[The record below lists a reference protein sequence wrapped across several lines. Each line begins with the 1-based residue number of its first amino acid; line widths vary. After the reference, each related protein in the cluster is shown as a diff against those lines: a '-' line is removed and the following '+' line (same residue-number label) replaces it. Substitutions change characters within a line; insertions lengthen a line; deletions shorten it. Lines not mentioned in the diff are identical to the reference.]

1 MTTNLPAV
9 QGAAAP
15 VVAATAR
22 RARWWRMPLI
32 LLAVAAIFIGT
43 YFLAWWDARRL
54 TARYLADADASFEA
68 GNYLDALAGFEVFDE
83 TTNEYVRHGG
93 YGDVE
98 RIWHHQRA
106 RPVPAMAAQASARI
120 DEIINERLTIAEAE
134 QFVQENIGR
143 TNPYMGVVYLRLGE
157 LYEADGDRRSA
168 EDIYSEIE
176 DLFPG
181 EPELIARANANLARL
196 QAEE

>member
-1 MTTNLPAV
+1 MTTNLPAA
-9 QGAAAP
+9 QGAPAP
-15 VVAATAR
+15 AVAATAR
-22 RARWWRMPLI
+22 HAPWWRLPLI
-32 LLAVAAIFIGT
+32 LLAVAAIFVGT
-43 YFLAWWDARRL
+43 YFLAWWDSRRL
-54 TARYLADADASFEA
+54 TARYMADADASFEA
-68 GNYLDALAGFEVFDE
+68 DNYLDALAGYEVFDE
-83 TTNEYVRHGG
+83 AANEYVRRGG

-98 RIWHHQRA
+98 RIWHHPRA
-106 RPVPAMAAQASARI
+106 RPVPAMAAQAAARI
-120 DEIINERLTIAEAE
+120 DEIINTRLTIAEAE

-168 EDIYSEIE
+168 EDIYTEFG

-181 EPELIARANANLARL
+181 ETELIERANANLARL

>member
-106 RPVPAMAAQASARI
+106 RPVPAMAVQASARI

>member
-1 MTTNLPAV
+1 MTTNLPAA
-9 QGAAAP
+9 QSTPTP

-22 RARWWRMPLI
+22 RARWWRAPLI
-32 LLAVAAIFIGT
+32 LLAVAVIFVGT
-43 YFLAWWDARRL
+43 YFLAWWDSRRL
-54 TARYLADADASFEA
+54 TARYMADADASFEA
-68 GNYLDALAGFEVFDE
+68 GNYLDALAGYEVFDE
-83 TTNEYVRHGG
+83 AANEYVRRGG

-98 RIWHHQRA
+98 RIWRHPRA
-106 RPVPAMAAQASARI
+106 RPVPAMAAQAAARI

-143 TNPYMGVVYLRLGE
+143 TNPYMGIVYLRLGE

-168 EDIYSEIE
+168 EDIYTEFA

-181 EPELIARANANLARL
+181 ETELIARANANLARL